1 MTHMRQFFEQ
11 LVRVTDDVIGPHMSE
26 DARGEWPDPEST
38 DVTTNNT
45 KEWVWYGNDVFARW
59 FETSDQMEL
68 LVVITAVDPF
78 VDFTDTLDRVSEAL
92 PDNIEI
98 ELTTSEAGSPLL
110 IALTFDGYTDL
121 ADEELRNEL
130 VEFLSLA
137 RKISDQVAA

>member
-1 MTHMRQFFEQ
+1 MRQFFGQ
-11 LVRVTDDVIGPHMSE
+11 LVHVTDDVLGPHMSE
-26 DARGEWPDPEST
+26 DARGEWPDNESNDIT
-38 DVTTNNT
+38 ANNT
-45 KEWVWYGNDVFARW
+45 KEWVWYGNDVFARL

-98 ELTTSEAGSPLL
+98 ELTTSEAGSPVL

-121 ADEELRNEL
+121 ADEELRTEL
-130 VEFLSLA
+130 EEFLTLA
-137 RKISDQVAA
+137 RTISDQVAA